1 VFRVPE
7 PELAH
12 RIFLLRGLMLIGA
25 SAGLA
30 LALGLAVSPSAA
42 WFALVPAGAGAG
54 MAAFSV
60 FEDRR
65 RRR

>member
-1 VFRVPE
+1 
-7 PELAH
+7 
-12 RIFLLRGLMLIGA
+12 MLIGA

-30 LALGLAVSPSAA
+30 LALGLAVSPPAA